1 MFKIL
6 IHKSLKRINIVKED
20 NMKYTTESALK
31 EIKRR
36 AKIIRQAKERRTTNI
51 LTTTASI
58 ILVTAITNRFKKVN
72 KKKFC

>member
-1 MFKIL
+1 
-6 IHKSLKRINIVKED
+6 
-20 NMKYTTESALK
+20 MKYTTESALK

-58 ILVTAITNRFKKVN
+58 ILVTAITDRFKKVN

>member
-58 ILVTAITNRFKKVN
+58 ILVTAITDRFKKVN

>member
-1 MFKIL
+1 
-6 IHKSLKRINIVKED
+6 
-20 NMKYTTESALK
+20 MKYTTESALK

-51 LTTTASI
+51 LTTASI